1 MNLFFCVICS
11 MIKFLNINMN
21 ILIIEKSKTIS
32 HILKSTLLAYGYNI
46 TVDNEEFN
54 SEHLINRGL
63 FEIIL
68 LNTNINGKNNTL
80 DILKRIKEVKDNKC
94 KVLGICST
102 GTWKDKVAFLNNG
115 GDDVL
120 SYPFPMQEL
129 LARVQSLL
137 RRPQSYIDNKMY
149 IGDVLLDTTNK
160 VVTAK
165 NSDIQLSK
173 KLKHHRHHKMNKIR
187 IIYNLKYTWFNSFRA
202 LKYNIFR
209 IYVIKDIS

>member
-1 MNLFFCVICS
+1 LNLFFCVICS

-63 FEIIL
+63 FEIII

-120 SYPFPMQEL
+120 SLCRSFLQGFNLFFEGL
-129 LARVQSLL
+129 
-137 RRPQSYIDNKMY
+137 
-149 IGDVLLDTTNK
+149 K
-160 VVTAK
+160 V
-165 NSDIQLSK
+165 I
-173 KLKHHRHHKMNKIR
+173 
-187 IIYNLKYTWFNSFRA
+187 
-202 LKYNIFR
+202 
-209 IYVIKDIS
+209 

>member
-1 MNLFFCVICS
+1 

-63 FEIIL
+63 FEIII

-120 SYPFPMQEL
+120 SYSFPM
-129 LARVQSLL
+129 
-137 RRPQSYIDNKMY
+137 
-149 IGDVLLDTTNK
+149 
-160 VVTAK
+160 
-165 NSDIQLSK
+165 
-173 KLKHHRHHKMNKIR
+173 
-187 IIYNLKYTWFNSFRA
+187 
-202 LKYNIFR
+202 
-209 IYVIKDIS
+209 